1 MSEGWYAG
9 PGAVQAHRQKEMTI
23 WEPLPQPYDN
33 TSTYASH
40 YQKWPV
46 QMRQKAKAP
55 QGQRPLS
62 AQKFDTRSTMQD
74 AYQHH
79 RAIVQPKSCR
89 PQSAYTPSDWIQP
102 ISTTHREAYQKWN
115 SVKRNPFKPAS
126 QRDAPNETA
135 TGRSTMQDAYQPARN
150 FVSKRG
156 ANTTAIAPCRG
167 TTADTAPRMLAHPFA
182 ASLACSGQDH
192 LRAAHRE
199 EARVDSL

>member
-9 PGAVQAHRQKEMTI
+9 QGAVQAHRHKEMTI

-55 QGQRPLS
+55 EGQRPMS

-79 RAIVQPKSCR
+79 RVVVQPKSCR
-89 PQSAYTPSDWIQP
+89 PQSAYTPTDWIQP
-102 ISTTHREAYQKWN
+102 ISTTHREAFQKWN
-115 SVKRNPFKPAS
+115 SVKRTAFKPALT
-126 QRDAPNETA
+126 RDAPNETA
-135 TGRSTMQDAYQPARN
+135 TGRSTMQDSYQPIRS
-150 FVSKRG
+150 FVSAAPEERAEPPARPMPSGLRG
-156 ANTTAIAPCRG
+156 RAPCCALTRRRV
-167 TTADTAPRMLAHPFA
+167 ARAP
-182 ASLACSGQDH
+182 
-192 LRAAHRE
+192 
-199 EARVDSL
+199 

>member
-89 PQSAYTPSDWIQP
+89 PQSAT
-102 ISTTHREAYQKWN
+102 
-115 SVKRNPFKPAS
+115 PAS
-126 QRDAPNETA
+126 SNPIGLHLPLQAGKLGPQSYPEKASDGT
-135 TGRSTMQDAYQPARN
+135 QLVAR
-150 FVSKRG
+150 
-156 ANTTAIAPCRG
+156 
-167 TTADTAPRMLAHPFA
+167 M
-182 ASLACSGQDH
+182 
-192 LRAAHRE
+192 
-199 EARVDSL
+199 